1 MLNDKIVKDIIE
13 FVKDKEYNSLGSAW
27 IFACEGKE
35 FCVSK
40 SIVCYDIEY
49 EKQFKDDRANRY
61 LHQYFY
67 DKVDNN
73 WIYAVLPDA
82 DEVIAVLHELGHI
95 KYSEENVGVIDTKE
109 YEEVNNKEY
118 SSLEQGLRAYRNISY
133 EKYADEFAIDFIN
146 RFGAELTHIVD
157 NSQSVESVREF
168 LEME

>member
-1 MLNDKIVKDIIE
+1 MI
-13 FVKDKEYNSLGSAW
+13 
-27 IFACEGKE
+27 
-35 FCVSK
+35 
-40 SIVCYDIEY
+40 
-49 EKQFKDDRANRY
+49 
-61 LHQYFY
+61 
-67 DKVDNN
+67 N

-146 RFGAELTHIVD
+146 KFGAELVHVVD
-157 NSQSVESVREF
+157 NSQSIESVREF

>member
-1 MLNDKIVKDIIE
+1 MLNNKIVKDIIQ
-13 FVKDKEYNSLGSAW
+13 FVKDKEYDALNSAW
-27 IFACEGKE
+27 IFAYEGKD

-40 SIVCYDIEY
+40 SVICYDIEY
-49 EKQFKDDRANRY
+49 EKQLKNDKTNRY

-67 DKVDNN
+67 DRVDNN

-95 KYSEENVGVIDTKE
+95 KYMESVGVFEEKE
-109 YEEVNNKEY
+109 YKEVANKEY
-118 SSLEQGLRAYRNISY
+118 NTLEEGLRAYRNISY

-146 RFGAELTHIVD
+146 RFGAELVHVVD